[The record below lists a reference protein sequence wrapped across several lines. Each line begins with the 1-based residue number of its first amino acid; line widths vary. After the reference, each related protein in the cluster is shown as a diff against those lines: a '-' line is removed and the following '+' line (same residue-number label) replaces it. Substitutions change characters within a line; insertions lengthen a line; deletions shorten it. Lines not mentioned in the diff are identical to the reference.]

1 MEYIDKCQALIA
13 RKDAEDAA
21 TAGEIYLRPYRC
33 HVELRLSA
41 FCIRETQ
48 QLLHV
53 STRMLEWREDGVVG
67 RWGLHLP
74 CM

>member
-13 RKDAEDAA
+13 RKDAAA
-21 TAGEIYLRPYRC
+21 AREIYLQPYRC

>member
-13 RKDAEDAA
+13 RKDEEDAA
-21 TAGEIYLRPYRC
+21 TAGEISLRPYRC
-33 HVELRLSA
+33 HVELPLSA

-67 RWGLHLP
+67 RWGLH
-74 CM
+74 